1 MRFITDR
8 PRSAVRR
15 LALARLISITGGAA
29 AFAALNFTIYERT
42 HSAAWLS
49 ASLLL
54 TFGAAGLFAPL
65 GGVLGDRFDRRRV
78 MIASDLAGA
87 AAFGAMA
94 FVEDPALLLAIGFV
108 AALVETPFW
117 SASAAAIP
125 NLVGPDDLAW
135 ANGLVQVG
143 ANAGIM
149 LGPAVG
155 GVLLAAVG
163 PGMVFGLNALSF
175 VLSAIVVATVR
186 GRFSEDRTEHDE
198 EHRGVKAG
206 FVFIARD
213 RVLRRLVVAW
223 SVFVLGLGMA
233 MVADVPLVELFGA
246 GATGYGMLIG
256 AWGAGS
262 VIGSLAGR
270 KLNERIEARALFVG
284 TVVIGATTAG
294 VALSR
299 WFPPV
304 LVLILLSGAAD
315 ALVMVA
321 DRNIQQRRTP
331 DAVRSRVVSASEAVI
346 TVALAVG
353 FVLGGPAL
361 ELLGPRGV
369 YAVGG
374 AFAFVGAAVLLPILR
389 ASRREVAP
397 EPAVVV
403 TEAVEL
409 EPEQPALVPADV

>member
-1 MRFITDR
+1 MRIITDR

-42 HSAAWLS
+42 GSAAWLS

-54 TFGAAGLFAPL
+54 TFGASGLFAPL

-78 MIASDLAGA
+78 MITSDLAGA
-87 AAFGAMA
+87 VAFAAMA
-94 FVEDPALLLAIGFV
+94 FVEDPTLLLAIGFV
-108 AALVETPFW
+108 TAVVETPFW
-117 SASAAAIP
+117 SASQAAIP

-135 ANGLVQVG
+135 ANGLLQVG

-155 GVLLAAVG
+155 GVLLAAMG

-175 VLSAIVVATVR
+175 VLSALVVATVR
-186 GRFSEDRTEHDE
+186 GRFSEDRSEQDD
-198 EHRGVKAG
+198 EHRGMKAG

-213 RVLRRLVVAW
+213 RVLRILVLAW
-223 SVFVLGLGMA
+223 TVFVLGMGMV

-246 GATGYGMLIG
+246 GATGYGILIG

-270 KLNERIEARALFVG
+270 KLNERNESRALFAG
-284 TVVIGATTAG
+284 TVLIGVTTAG
-294 VALSR
+294 VALSP
-299 WFPPV
+299 WFVPV
-304 LVLILLSGAAD
+304 LVLILLAGIAD
-315 ALVMVA
+315 AVVMVA
-321 DRNIQQRRTP
+321 DRSIQQRRTP
-331 DAVRSRVVSASEAVI
+331 DVVRSRVVSASESVI
-346 TVALAVG
+346 TIALAVG

-361 ELLGPRGV
+361 ELLGPRWV
-369 YAVGG
+369 YALGG
-374 AFAFVGAAVLLPILR
+374 AFAFVGAVVLLPILR
-389 ASRREVAP
+389 ASRRADVP
-397 EPAVVV
+397 EPVVNEV
-403 TEAVEL
+403 VEVD
-409 EPEQPALVPADV
+409 ELVAARVAG

>member
-1 MRFITDR
+1 MRIITDR

-42 HSAAWLS
+42 GSAAWLS

-54 TFGAAGLFAPL
+54 TFGASGLFAPL
-65 GGVLGDRFDRRRV
+65 GGVLGDRFDRRKV

-87 AAFGAMA
+87 VAFGAMA

-108 AALVETPFW
+108 TAVVETPFW
-117 SASAAAIP
+117 SASQAAIP
-125 NLVGPDDLAW
+125 NLVGKDDLAW

-163 PGMVFGLNALSF
+163 AGMVFGLNALSF
-175 VLSAIVVATVR
+175 VLSALVVATVR
-186 GRFSEDRTEHDE
+186 GRFSEDRSEHGD
-198 EHRGVKAG
+198 EHRGLKAG
-206 FVFIARD
+206 FVFIAHD
-213 RVLRRLVVAW
+213 RVLRVLVLAW
-223 SVFVLGLGMA
+223 TVFVLGIGMV

-270 KLNERIEARALFVG
+270 MLNEGNESRALFAG
-284 TVVIGATTAG
+284 TVLIGVTTAG
-294 VALSR
+294 VALSP
-299 WFPPV
+299 WFVAV
-304 LVLILLSGAAD
+304 LVLILLAGLAD
-315 ALVMVA
+315 AIVMVA
-321 DRNIQQRRTP
+321 DRSIQQRRTP
-331 DAVRSRVVSASEAVI
+331 DVVRSRVVSASESVI
-346 TVALAVG
+346 TIALAAG
-353 FVLGGPAL
+353 FVLGGPAI

-369 YAVGG
+369 YALGG
-374 AFAFVGAAVLLPILR
+374 AFAFVGAVVLLPILR
-389 ASRREVAP
+389 ASRREQVA
-397 EPAVVV
+397 ELVLDEVVEAAELMGAGV
-403 TEAVEL
+403 TR
-409 EPEQPALVPADV
+409 

>member
-1 MRFITDR
+1 MRIITDR

-42 HSAAWLS
+42 GSAAWLS

-54 TFGAAGLFAPL
+54 TFGASGLFAPL
-65 GGVLGDRFDRRRV
+65 GGVLGDRFDRRKV

-87 AAFGAMA
+87 VAFGAMA

-108 AALVETPFW
+108 TAVVETPFW
-117 SASAAAIP
+117 SASQAAIP
-125 NLVGPDDLAW
+125 NLVGKDDLAW

-163 PGMVFGLNALSF
+163 AGMVFGLNAVSF
-175 VLSAIVVATVR
+175 VLSALVVATVR
-186 GRFSEDRTEHDE
+186 GRFSEDRSELED
-198 EHRGVKAG
+198 EHRGLKAG
-206 FVFIARD
+206 FVFIRHD
-213 RVLRRLVVAW
+213 RVLRVLVLAW
-223 SVFVLGLGMA
+223 TVFVLGIGMV

-270 KLNERIEARALFVG
+270 MLNEGNESRALFAG
-284 TVVIGATTAG
+284 TVLIGVTTAG
-294 VALSR
+294 VALSP
-299 WFPPV
+299 WFVAV
-304 LVLILLSGAAD
+304 LVLILLAGLAD
-315 ALVMVA
+315 AIVMVA
-321 DRNIQQRRTP
+321 DRSIQQRRTP
-331 DAVRSRVVSASEAVI
+331 DVVRSRVVSASESVI
-346 TVALAVG
+346 TIALAAG
-353 FVLGGPAL
+353 FVLGGPAI
-361 ELLGPRGV
+361 ELIGPRGV
-369 YAVGG
+369 YALGG
-374 AFAFVGAAVLLPILR
+374 AFAFVGAVVLLPILR
-389 ASRREVAP
+389 ASRREQVSELVVDEVVEAP
-397 EPAVVV
+397 ELVGAGV
-403 TEAVEL
+403 TR
-409 EPEQPALVPADV
+409 

>member
-1 MRFITDR
+1 MRIITDR

-42 HSAAWLS
+42 GSAAWLS

-54 TFGAAGLFAPL
+54 TFGASGLFAPL

-78 MIASDLAGA
+78 MITSDLAGA
-87 AAFGAMA
+87 VTFAAMA
-94 FVEDPALLLAIGFV
+94 FVEDPTLLLAIGFV
-108 AALVETPFW
+108 TAVVETPFW
-117 SASAAAIP
+117 SASQAAIP

-135 ANGLVQVG
+135 ANGLLQVG

-155 GVLLAAVG
+155 GVLLAAMG

-175 VLSAIVVATVR
+175 VLSALVVATVR
-186 GRFSEDRTEHDE
+186 GRFSEDRSEQDD
-198 EHRGVKAG
+198 EHRGMKAG

-213 RVLRRLVVAW
+213 RVLRILVLAW
-223 SVFVLGLGMA
+223 TVFVLGMGMV

-246 GATGYGMLIG
+246 GATGYGILIG

-270 KLNERIEARALFVG
+270 KLNERNESRALFAG
-284 TVVIGATTAG
+284 TVLIGVTTAG
-294 VALSR
+294 VALSP
-299 WFPPV
+299 WFVPV
-304 LVLILLSGAAD
+304 LVLILLAGLAD
-315 ALVMVA
+315 AVVMVA
-321 DRNIQQRRTP
+321 DRSIQQRRTP
-331 DAVRSRVVSASEAVI
+331 DVVRSRVVSASESVI
-346 TVALAVG
+346 TIALAVG

-361 ELLGPRGV
+361 ELLGPRWV
-369 YAVGG
+369 YALGG
-374 AFAFVGAAVLLPILR
+374 AFAFVGAVVLLPILR
-389 ASRREVAP
+389 ASRRARVPESVVNEV
-397 EPAVVV
+397 
-403 TEAVEL
+403 VEVD
-409 EPEQPALVPADV
+409 ELVAARVAG

>member
-1 MRFITDR
+1 MRIITDR

-78 MIASDLAGA
+78 MIVSDLAGA

-108 AALVETPFW
+108 TAVVETPFW
-117 SASAAAIP
+117 SASQAAIP
-125 NLVGPDDLAW
+125 NLVGKDDLAW
-135 ANGLVQVG
+135 ANGLLQVG

-155 GVLLAAVG
+155 GVLLATIGAG
-163 PGMVFGLNALSF
+163 LVFGLNALSF
-175 VLSAIVVATVR
+175 VLSALIVATVR
-186 GRFSEDRTEHDE
+186 GRFSEDRSEHDE
-198 EHRGVKAG
+198 DEHRGIKAG
-206 FVFIARD
+206 FVFIRHD
-213 RVLRRLVVAW
+213 RVLRVLVLAW
-223 SVFVLGLGMA
+223 TVFVLGMGMV

-246 GATGYGMLIG
+246 GATGYGLLIG

-270 KLNERIEARALFVG
+270 KLNERNETRALFAG
-284 TVVIGATTAG
+284 TVLIGVTTAG
-294 VALSR
+294 VALSQ
-299 WFPPV
+299 WFVPV
-304 LVLILLSGAAD
+304 LVLILLSGMAD
-315 ALVMVA
+315 AVVMVA
-321 DRNIQQRRTP
+321 DRSIQQRRTP
-331 DAVRSRVVSASEAVI
+331 DVVRSRVVSASESMI
-346 TVALAVG
+346 TIALAVG
-353 FVLGGPAL
+353 FVLGGPAI
-361 ELLGPRGV
+361 ELLGARGV
-369 YAVGG
+369 YALGG
-374 AFAFVGAAVLLPILR
+374 AFAFVGAAVLFPILR
-389 ASRREVAP
+389 ASRQAQAHEPVVDEVA
-397 EPAVVV
+397 EMDELVAAGV
-403 TEAVEL
+403 TR
-409 EPEQPALVPADV
+409 

>member
-1 MRFITDR
+1 MRIITDR

-42 HSAAWLS
+42 GSAAWLS

-54 TFGAAGLFAPL
+54 TFGASGLFAPL

-78 MIASDLAGA
+78 MITSDLAGA
-87 AAFGAMA
+87 VAFAAMA
-94 FVEDPALLLAIGFV
+94 FVEDPTLLLVIGFV
-108 AALVETPFW
+108 TAVVETPFW
-117 SASAAAIP
+117 SASQAAIP

-135 ANGLVQVG
+135 ANGLLQVG

-155 GVLLAAVG
+155 GVLLAAMG

-175 VLSAIVVATVR
+175 VLSALVVATVR
-186 GRFSEDRTEHDE
+186 GRFSEDRSEQDD
-198 EHRGVKAG
+198 EHRGMKAG

-213 RVLRRLVVAW
+213 RVLRILVLAW
-223 SVFVLGLGMA
+223 TVFVLGMGMV

-246 GATGYGMLIG
+246 GATGYGILIG

-270 KLNERIEARALFVG
+270 KLNERNESRALFAG
-284 TVVIGATTAG
+284 TVLIGVTTAG
-294 VALSR
+294 VALSP
-299 WFPPV
+299 WFVPV
-304 LVLILLSGAAD
+304 LVLILLAGIAD
-315 ALVMVA
+315 AVVMVA
-321 DRNIQQRRTP
+321 DRSIQQRRTP
-331 DAVRSRVVSASEAVI
+331 DVVRSRVVSASESVI
-346 TVALAVG
+346 TIALAVG

-361 ELLGPRGV
+361 ELLGPRWV
-369 YAVGG
+369 YALGG
-374 AFAFVGAAVLLPILR
+374 AFAFVGAVVLLPILR
-389 ASRREVAP
+389 ASRRADVP
-397 EPAVVV
+397 EPVVNEV
-403 TEAVEL
+403 VEVD
-409 EPEQPALVPADV
+409 ELVAARVAG

>member
-1 MRFITDR
+1 MRIITDR

-42 HSAAWLS
+42 GSAAWLS

-54 TFGAAGLFAPL
+54 TFGASGLFAPL

-78 MIASDLAGA
+78 MITSDLAGA
-87 AAFGAMA
+87 VAFAAMA
-94 FVEDPALLLAIGFV
+94 FVEDPTLLLAIGFV
-108 AALVETPFW
+108 TAVVETPFW
-117 SASAAAIP
+117 SASQAAIP

-135 ANGLVQVG
+135 ANGLLQVG

-155 GVLLAAVG
+155 GVLLAAMG

-175 VLSAIVVATVR
+175 VLSALVVATVR
-186 GRFSEDRTEHDE
+186 GRFSEDRSEQDD
-198 EHRGVKAG
+198 EHRGMKAG

-213 RVLRRLVVAW
+213 RVLRILVLAW
-223 SVFVLGLGMA
+223 TVFVLGMGMV

-246 GATGYGMLIG
+246 GATGYGILIG

-270 KLNERIEARALFVG
+270 KLNERNESRALFAG
-284 TVVIGATTAG
+284 TVLIGVTTAG
-294 VALSR
+294 VALSP
-299 WFPPV
+299 WFVPV
-304 LVLILLSGAAD
+304 LVLILLAGIAD
-315 ALVMVA
+315 AVVMVA
-321 DRNIQQRRTP
+321 DRSIQQRRTP
-331 DAVRSRVVSASEAVI
+331 DVVRSRVVSASESVI
-346 TVALAVG
+346 TIALAVG

-361 ELLGPRGV
+361 ELLGPRWV
-369 YAVGG
+369 YALGG
-374 AFAFVGAAVLLPILR
+374 AFAFVGAVVLLPILR
-389 ASRREVAP
+389 ASRRARVPESVVNEV
-397 EPAVVV
+397 
-403 TEAVEL
+403 VEVD
-409 EPEQPALVPADV
+409 ELVAARMAG

>member
-1 MRFITDR
+1 MRLITDR

-29 AFAALNFTIYERT
+29 AFAALNYTIYERT
-42 HSAAWLS
+42 GSAAWLS

-54 TFGAAGLFAPL
+54 TFGASGLFAPL
-65 GGVLGDRFDRRRV
+65 GGVLGDRFDRRKV

-87 AAFGAMA
+87 VAFGAMA

-108 AALVETPFW
+108 TAVVETPFW
-117 SASAAAIP
+117 SASQAAIP
-125 NLVGPDDLAW
+125 NLVGKDDLAW

-163 PGMVFGLNALSF
+163 AGMVFGLNALSF
-175 VLSAIVVATVR
+175 VLSALVVATVR
-186 GRFSEDRTEHDE
+186 GRFSEDRSEHEDE
-198 EHRGVKAG
+198 HEHRGLKAG
-206 FVFIARD
+206 FVFIAHD
-213 RVLRRLVVAW
+213 RVLRILVLAW
-223 SVFVLGLGMA
+223 TVFVLGIGMV

-270 KLNERIEARALFVG
+270 MLNEGNESRALFAG
-284 TVVIGATTAG
+284 TVLIGLTTAG
-294 VALSR
+294 VALSP
-299 WFPPV
+299 WFVAV
-304 LVLILLSGAAD
+304 LVLILLAGLAD
-315 ALVMVA
+315 AIVMVA
-321 DRNIQQRRTP
+321 DRSIQQRRTP
-331 DAVRSRVVSASEAVI
+331 DVVRSRVVSASESVI
-346 TVALAVG
+346 TIALAAG

-369 YAVGG
+369 YALGG
-374 AFAFVGAAVLLPILR
+374 AFAFVGAVVLLPILR
-389 ASRREVAP
+389 ASRRVE
-397 EPAVVV
+397 EP
-403 TEAVEL
+403 EAVLGEVV
-409 EPEQPALVPADV
+409 EAPDYVGAGVTR